1 MFNLNRNFK
10 NCSFFRN
17 ARQGC
22 GMANAS
28 GRGMNAGQGRGMANA
43 SGRGMNAG
51 QGRGMANTVGS
62 CKRFQQKILMNGRV

>member
-28 GRGMNAGQGRGMANA
+28 GRGMNAGQGRE
-43 SGRGMNAG
+43 
-51 QGRGMANTVGS
+51 MANTVGS

>member
-22 GMANAS
+22 GMT
-28 GRGMNAGQGRGMANA
+28 NA